1 MGDADHYEPI
11 QAESETR
18 LIDGIILLKKYS
30 FSLAEISK
38 MTLKQL
44 NHFVGAARRHE
55 QGAIAWQ
62 IKATQIGMHAD
73 SDKVDEV
80 TQALRN

>member
-1 MGDADHYEPI
+1 MGDADHYEPLE
-11 QAESETR
+11 AESETR

-44 NHFVGAARRHE
+44 NYFTKAAVKSE
-55 QGAIAWQ
+55 NNALAWQ
-62 IKATQIGMHAD
+62 INATRIGMHAD
-73 SDKVDEV
+73 SDKVNEV